1 MNHISK
7 LVRHDLKFNVSRMA
21 HKMFYIHGRISK
33 SHLRF
38 FLRGAETFL
47 KIRRCIS
54 HTHAF
59 SATAK
64 RGFNYNR
71 ISDRFRFFLPFFY
84 CVDWIFATRNDR
96 NAGICHGI
104 FCRLFVSETCDH
116 ICRRSDKC
124 DVALLTK
131 FCKTAVFREKSKS
144 RVNCIGACNNCC
156 TDDVFHAEVTLG
168 GRSRSDADCFI
179 CKLCMQGVSV
189 CL

>member
-64 RGFNYNR
+64 RGFNNNR

-168 GRSRSDADCFI
+168 GRCRSDADCFI
-179 CKLCMQGVSV
+179 CKLCMKGISV
-189 CL
+189 RL